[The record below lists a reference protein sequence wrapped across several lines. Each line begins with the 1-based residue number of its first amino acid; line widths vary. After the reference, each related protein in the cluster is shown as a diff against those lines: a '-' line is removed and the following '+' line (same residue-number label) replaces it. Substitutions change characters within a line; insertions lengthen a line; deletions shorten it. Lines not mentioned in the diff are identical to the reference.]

1 MSSDQ
6 TTTYHPEAA
15 WYALQVTPR
24 AELEVIVQLDHISK
38 AAERDAKMAPTGRQR
53 GARYRASAP
62 YFGLILWHVELDEAL
77 RAEVEALPSV
87 QGFVLEPET
96 YLIEF
101 DSSEDDAHLDQ
112 TITEL
117 HRLGR
122 ADRIAEGFAPFV
134 VADAKRLSGERAFE
148 FLNDFYL
155 DTEGASL
162 SGSTS
167 FIEVKM
173 RYSAYARQ
181 LIKELPGVVDVVGG
195 DAPVVKRG
203 QRLSRQADLSP
214 VRVKH
219 EAAMA
224 FSRNTY
230 QVYVLQ
236 VSPNYEDR
244 IINTIH
250 QHRAQQEQALFS
262 GSNAQLLING
272 VRVLSVDASGRDGGV
287 KAFKG
292 YIYVSMHMD
301 VDSWHLIKSTPRVVG
316 FVGGQNLNKVR
327 PVTGR
332 EVELLGFSRREAP
345 VANETVVEV
354 ELKYKSGDLVEIID
368 GPFASYVGEV
378 QDVDAGGELIK
389 LLINPSYSV
398 SEARETRSRFASEV
412 TFQAEVEFKQVKP
425 IEP

>member
-1 MSSDQ
+1 
-6 TTTYHPEAA
+6 
-15 WYALQVTPR
+15 
-24 AELEVIVQLDHISK
+24 VIVQLDHISK

-62 YFGLILWHVELDEAL
+62 YFGLILWHVALDEAL
-77 RAEVEALPSV
+77 RAEVEALPAV

-122 ADRIAEGFAPFV
+122 SDRIAEGFAPFV

-148 FLNDFYL
+148 FLSDFYL
-155 DTEGASL
+155 DTEGTSL

-173 RYSAYARQ
+173 RYSAHARQ

-195 DAPVVKRG
+195 DSPVVKRG

-219 EAAMA
+219 EAAIA

-272 VRVLSVDASGRDGGV
+272 VRVLSIDASGRDGGV

-345 VANETVVEV
+345 VITETVVEV
-354 ELKYKSGDLVEIID
+354 ELKYKRGDLVEIID

-378 QDVDAGGELIK
+378 QDVDAGDELIK

-398 SEARETRSRFASEV
+398 TEARETRSRFASEV

>member
-1 MSSDQ
+1 MSSAH

-24 AELEVIVQLDHISK
+24 AELEVIVQLDRISK
-38 AAERDAKMAPTGRQR
+38 DAGQEAKMAPTGRQR

-62 YFGLILWHVELDEAL
+62 YFGLILWHVELNDEL

-101 DSSEDDAHLDQ
+101 DSDEDAHLDQ
-112 TITEL
+112 AITEL
-117 HRLGR
+117 HRIGR
-122 ADRIAEGFAPFV
+122 SERLAEGFAPFV
-134 VADAKRLSGERAFE
+134 LSDAKRLSGERAFA

-155 DTEGASL
+155 DTEGSGL
-162 SGSTS
+162 SSS
-167 FIEVKM
+167 SAFIEVKM
-173 RYSAYARQ
+173 RYSAHARQ
-181 LIKELPGVVDVVGG
+181 LIRELPGVVDIAGG
-195 DAPVVKRG
+195 ERPVVKRG
-203 QRLSRQADLSP
+203 QRLSAQADLKP
-214 VRVKH
+214 VIVKH

-244 IINTIH
+244 IIGAIH
-250 QHRAQQEQALFS
+250 QHRAQQEQALFA

-272 VRVLSVDASGRDGGV
+272 VRVLSVDANGRDGGV

-292 YIYVSMHMD
+292 YVYVSMHMD
-301 VDSWHLIKSTPRVVG
+301 VDSWHLIKSTQRVVG
-316 FVGGQNLNKVR
+316 FVGGQNLTKVR

-345 VANETVVEV
+345 VAQETIVEV
-354 ELKYKSGDLVEIID
+354 ELKYQSGDLVEIID

-378 QDVDAGGELIK
+378 QDVDAGQELIK
-389 LLINPSYSV
+389 LLINPSYTV

-412 TFQAEVEFKQVKP
+412 TFQAEVAFSQVKP
-425 IEP
+425 IEL